1 MPAGRDVLL
10 DTGPLVAV
18 LDAADPLHRRVVPI
32 VSENLTRLV
41 TTEAVVTE
49 ACHLV
54 GRGGGEAQHP
64 LELLI
69 VARIPIL
76 GLDSAGHQQ
85 AARLMERYADTPMD
99 YADATLM
106 VLADG
111 LNIGTALTFDRRGF
125 STYRRARG
133 GVLDCLKV

>member
-1 MPAGRDVLL
+1 MATGRDVLL

-18 LDAADPLHRRVVPI
+18 LDASDSHHRRVVP
-32 VSENLTRLV
+32 VFSDLLTRLI

-54 GRGGGEAQHP
+54 GRGGGGSQVP

-76 GLDSAGHQQ
+76 GLDSEGHQQ
-85 AARLMERYADTPMD
+85 AARLMVRYADTPMD

-133 GVLDCLKV
+133 GTVNCLTV